1 MKMTI
6 EIAIV
11 MVIMEVHNAGDCV
24 HHQVVVMLIV
34 IRHGGM
40 A

>member
-1 MKMTI
+1 M
-6 EIAIV
+6 
-11 MVIMEVHNAGDCV
+11 MVIIEVHNDGYR

-34 IRHGGM
+34 ILHGGM

>member
-1 MKMTI
+1 M
-6 EIAIV
+6 
-11 MVIMEVHNAGDCV
+11 MVIMEVHNDGDCD

-34 IRHGGM
+34 IQHGGM